1 MDEKK
6 RVEYFKQNIINTSE
20 NYIEYLDFLSRGN
33 IYVLPPEA
41 QIDVY
46 SQEKDVSVLNTITGW
61 SKAGYGVKNGKD
73 PIFIKNN
80 EREMYLFDI
89 NQTGIRD
96 KKRVTQNLTWTGETL
111 KEAGIYDFS
120 SFFFE
125 GKDAAFIETEKNIN
139 KIFEEF
145 SLQKKSHWK
154 EFAFF
159 SLKYI
164 IGERLGESN
173 KREMQAAKSRIKGLF
188 YLDNPILMPEYAYE
202 VIEELSKTI
211 TKEFRKASEY
221 IENTSKISKQ
231 EEETFFAEQVDKSL
245 NGTLSPYTTLKVC
258 DTPQSLL
265 DVGCEQLPMLYT
277 QRHLKNAINP
287 DSKKEHFHGLSVEQ
301 IKKLPNLLKNP
312 VMIYDSL
319 SRNDS
324 IVAVTSEFDKNN
336 NPIIVSIKP
345 NGEGR
350 YELETIEANFITSVH
365 GRENFINQIKNVIK
379 QDKMLFC
386 DKKKSQ
392 EMFDR
397 WGLQLSEL
405 TNILSFDI
413 IIHQSRNIINPK
425 TQEISDKSAEDL
437 KGKPDKQAETVQEE
451 KTDATDTLKSEE
463 HFPMPKFNTEPIVTI
478 LWSEHSRLHDG
489 ESMSFS
495 EANALI
501 ENLDRDTVSED
512 GYYKTKFR
520 IDFVMNGKPD
530 NYTGRQDLGDG
541 DGTLIDHIENY
552 HTYYENNEEWGKF
565 VLRNKGK
572 EAMEEDKAQ
581 REMLLYEFVPYLK
594 LHNKLSNMEQ
604 TATKA
609 LQENE
614 KMTSEETAYYTAM
627 KEYVSECRVMVNSGN
642 YELPPVP
649 QLKDFDMTLVSYK
662 EHVREEI
669 SKEAAA
675 VGMTVEEYAANGY
688 EPYAAKKA
696 EYMKKQMDENETAK
710 PHMLQEG
717 NKQVSPI
724 EEESLILPT
733 ITCEWSESSIFENG
747 KIYSVYEFDRL
758 MKVAD
763 DKQIAGR
770 NAAILKYG
778 SEEKWME
785 EEEYN
790 EFTQFLGYKKTKFNI
805 NMPDGSIY
813 TERQDIGDGD
823 GGVIDFL
830 RKDPEY
836 SNIIPILEKARDIQ
850 KAEIESENSERETE
864 YTENKNDENPRAEG
878 LETEDKIS
886 TQKIISVTGDKSR
899 YQANVSAIRTLKQL
913 ETEKR
918 LPSTEYERET
928 LKNYQGWGGCQDAFD
943 VRKEKWSKEY
953 EELKGMLDD
962 KEYTSARASVN
973 TAFYTSP
980 RVIESIYTILRNM
993 GFTGGRILDPAMGTG
1008 RFYQYMPED
1017 IKSRSELYGVEIDG
1031 VSGRIAKMLNP
1042 DAHID
1047 IMGYENTAYQD
1058 GSFDLV
1064 VGNIPFGDINIDKYK
1079 IHDYFIIKSLDMLR
1093 DGGIM
1098 ALITSKGTMDKRY
1111 SKVRE
1116 DIDAQAQLAAAIR
1129 LPRGTFGDTDVT
1141 SDILFFVKRR
1151 KAESIVSEWAEVA
1164 NDENG
1169 IPINRY
1175 FINNPDMILG
1185 KMRYSSIY
1193 GGDSVTECVTEDSRD
1208 SIINKLEKLSS
1219 EINTGYKY
1227 IKSTD
1232 KLPDVIRK
1240 ETYNDGI
1247 DFDSINAE
1255 YDIKPYTYT
1264 IYNDIL
1270 YFREENRLIPYKTY
1284 IETTGE
1290 RKYSE
1295 KKEHI
1300 VRDMCE
1306 IKIILISLID
1316 AMKRNCTDDELN
1328 VLQKKL
1334 NEKYDVFVGKYGSIN
1349 KNISIYGDDVQNSLL
1364 ASIEKKTIKVENG
1377 KELSEYSKEAVF
1389 NTRTIQ
1395 YTEDTEKYDNF
1406 TDALTGSINVFD
1418 RVDMEYIS
1426 GHTGRTKEEATEEL
1440 LKSGEI
1446 FLNPDK
1452 LYRGYEYYEA
1462 LEIREVYLSGNV
1474 RKKLET
1480 AEKYFEN
1487 NNDKYGTLNINEL
1500 KKVLPEWIT
1509 HGDIKISIGSNII
1522 RPEDYEKFIEEI
1534 LELGSWEKSSFRV
1547 EYEQVTSSY
1556 YLNKKNFYGFN
1567 NREKY
1572 GTKRITAAEIFEN
1585 LLNNRSVEVKDA
1597 HINPDGSKKYVV
1609 NEEETIL
1616 AKSKAEDIIRE
1627 WENWLFKDEERIQYY
1642 EEKYNKIFNSE
1653 IIPEYS
1659 GDKLTIP
1666 FMTSDITLRSH
1677 QKSAITRAIRGNL
1690 LLAHP
1695 VGAGKTFVMAGAA
1708 MKLKSIGAAS
1718 KPLIVVP
1725 NSLVGQIAADFM
1737 KMFPSANI
1745 LATSEKDFQ
1754 TKNRKRFISKIAVG
1768 NYDAIIMGHSQ
1779 FGLIGISP
1787 QRQMDELN
1795 QSVRRIEN
1803 LVMNTHES
1811 DHFTIKQ
1818 LEKTKKSYQ
1827 DKISKLMNAEKKDME
1842 IYFEDLGVDALM
1854 IDEAHEY
1861 KNLEVLTKMSRMAG
1875 VQTASSQKSYDLYMK
1890 CKYIREIKGE
1900 RNILFSTGTP
1910 LSNTICEMYTWQR
1923 YLSEEKLAE
1932 KNINNFDDWVSLF
1945 GKIENVWEV
1954 APEGDKFQSRRKI
1967 SKFRN
1972 IPELK
1977 KMFLS
1982 FADVRQRNEL
1992 SLPVPA
1998 LSNDKYNIIEVEPCV
2013 MQKEGQKDI
2022 IQRAN
2027 ELRKGGID
2035 PKKDNMLK
2043 VCSDARK
2050 LAIDPRLCMNGEDYQ
2065 LLSDDVGITKLD
2077 VCVSNVYDI
2086 YRETENFRGT
2096 QVIFSDIGT
2105 PNSDKA
2111 FNVYDY
2117 LKKELVLKGI
2127 PKEEICFIHDA
2138 QNNKQKLEQMH
2149 EDMRTGR
2156 KRIIIGSTSKLG
2168 TGTNIQTLLVAEH
2181 DLDVPWRPSD
2191 VEQREGRIIRQGNT
2205 NKEVRIFRY
2214 VTKGSFDSYN
2224 WNTVE
2229 NKARFISQI
2238 MNSRDINTREHEDI
2252 SDEVMKF
2259 AEMVAA
2265 ASGNPLFTER
2275 LQVENE
2281 LRKLE
2286 VIKRNFDEGKSNIKN
2301 LIEIKYP
2308 EEISQIT
2315 EKVRCMTEDEKL
2327 KNVSYENFEIVIMD
2341 KTYDDRVTAG
2351 AAIMACVKDTE
2362 KQYFEQK
2369 IGKYRGFE
2377 LYCRT
2382 SLSPLTGGAERNL
2395 YIIGASGLKYT
2406 AEVTDATDKGICM
2419 RIDNRINKITLNKD
2433 TMLQKLEEVKTS
2445 YEAAK
2450 EEYKTEFAE
2459 EERMNYLINR
2469 RKEIELELTKM
2480 SDEPEHVPVKG
2491 GSR

>member
-1 MDEKK
+1 MDERKLKFLKK
-6 RVEYFKQNIINTSE
+6 NIMEFFKKNIINTSE

-46 SQEKDVSVLNTITGW
+46 SQEKYVSVLNTITGW
-61 SKAGYGVKNGKD
+61 SKAGYGVKNGEE
-73 PIFIKNN
+73 PVFIINN

-96 KKRVTQNLTWTGETL
+96 KKKVTQNLTWTGEML

-125 GKDAAFIETEKNIN
+125 GKDVAFIETEKNIN

-145 SLQKKSHWK
+145 SSQKKSHWQ
-154 EFAFF
+154 EFTFF

-164 IGERLGESN
+164 IGERLGKSDEE
-173 KREMQAAKSRIKGLF
+173 EMQAVKSRIKGLF
-188 YLDNPILMPEYAYE
+188 YLDNPILMSEYAYK
-202 VIEELSKTI
+202 VIEELSI
-211 TKEFRKASEY
+211 AVRKEFRKASEH
-221 IENTSKISKQ
+221 IENMSELPKR
-231 EEETFFAEQVDKSL
+231 EEETSFARQVDKSL

-277 QRHLKNAINP
+277 QRHLKNAIKP
-287 DSKKEHFHGLSVEQ
+287 DSTKEHFHGLSVEQ
-301 IKKLPNLLKNP
+301 IKKLPNLIENP

-324 IVAVTSEFDKNN
+324 IIAVTTEFDKNN
-336 NPIIVSIKP
+336 NPVIVSIKP

-350 YELETIEANFITSVH
+350 YELETIESNFITSVH
-365 GRENFINQIKNVIK
+365 GRDNFINQIKNVINH
-379 QDKMLFC
+379 DKMLFC

-405 TNILSFDI
+405 TNTLSFDI
-413 IIHQSRNIINPK
+413 IIHQSRNIIN
-425 TQEISDKSAEDL
+425 
-437 KGKPDKQAETVQEE
+437 
-451 KTDATDTLKSEE
+451 
-463 HFPMPKFNTEPIVTI
+463 
-478 LWSEHSRLHDG
+478 
-489 ESMSFS
+489 
-495 EANALI
+495 
-501 ENLDRDTVSED
+501 
-512 GYYKTKFR
+512 
-520 IDFVMNGKPD
+520 
-530 NYTGRQDLGDG
+530 
-541 DGTLIDHIENY
+541 
-552 HTYYENNEEWGKF
+552 
-565 VLRNKGK
+565 NK
-572 EAMEEDKAQ
+572 
-581 REMLLYEFVPYLK
+581 
-594 LHNKLSNMEQ
+594 
-604 TATKA
+604 
-609 LQENE
+609 LQEN
-614 KMTSEETAYYTAM
+614 K
-627 KEYVSECRVMVNSGN
+627 
-642 YELPPVP
+642 
-649 QLKDFDMTLVSYK
+649 QLSP
-662 EHVREEI
+662 
-669 SKEAAA
+669 
-675 VGMTVEEYAANGY
+675 VEEDN
-688 EPYAAKKA
+688 
-696 EYMKKQMDENETAK
+696 
-710 PHMLQEG
+710 
-717 NKQVSPI
+717 S
-724 EEESLILPT
+724 ILPT
-733 ITCEWSESSIFENG
+733 ITCEWSESSIFEDG
-747 KIYSVYEFDRL
+747 KTYTVYEFDRL
-758 MKVAD
+758 MKEAD
-763 DKQIAGR
+763 DEKLEGR
-770 NAAILKYG
+770 KAAILKYG
-778 SEEKWME
+778 SEEKWLE
-785 EEEYN
+785 EYEYN
-790 EFTQFLGYKKTKFNI
+790 EFTQFLGYDKTKFNI

-830 RKDPEY
+830 RQDPEY

-850 KAEIESENSERETE
+850 KAEIESENNAHKTE
-864 YTENKNDENPRAEG
+864 YLEDKNDKNPRAEG
-878 LETEDKIS
+878 PETEEKTS
-886 TQKIISVTGDKSR
+886 AQKIVSVTGDKSR
-899 YQANVSAIRTLKQL
+899 YQANISAIKILKQL
-913 ETEKR
+913 EDENR
-918 LPSTEYERET
+918 LPSTEYEREI

-943 VRKEKWSKEY
+943 VRKEKWSREY

-962 KEYTSARASVN
+962 KEYKEARASVN

-980 RVIESIYTILRNM
+980 KVIESIYTVLKNM

-1017 IKSRSELYGVEIDG
+1017 MKSRSELYGVEIDG
-1031 VSGRIAKMLNP
+1031 ISGRIAKMLNP
-1042 DAHID
+1042 EAHID
-1047 IMGYENTAYQD
+1047 IMGFEAAKYQK

-1064 VGNIPFGDINIDKYK
+1064 VGNIPFGDISIDGYK
-1079 IHDYFIIKSLDMLR
+1079 IHDYFVVKSLQMIR
-1093 DGGIM
+1093 EGGIM
-1098 ALITSKGTMDKRY
+1098 ALITSKGTLDKRY
-1111 SKVRE
+1111 SKIRE
-1116 DIDAQAQLAAAIR
+1116 DLSEQAELITAIR

-1141 SDILFFVKRR
+1141 SDILFFVKRS
-1151 KAESIVSEWAEVA
+1151 KEQGIAPEWTEVV
-1164 NDENG
+1164 NDEDS
-1169 IPINRY
+1169 IPVNRY
-1175 FINNPDMILG
+1175 FINNPDKILG
-1185 KMRYSSIY
+1185 RMRYSSIY
-1193 GGDSVTECVTEDSRD
+1193 GGNSVTECITEDS
-1208 SIINKLEKLSS
+1208 SEIVINKLQRLCSEIDAGYTYAKSIEKLP
-1219 EINTGYKY
+1219 E
-1227 IKSTD
+1227 
-1232 KLPDVIRK
+1232 VIISNNYG
-1240 ETYNDGI
+1240 ESI

-1284 IETTGE
+1284 IETMGE

-1316 AMKRNCTDDELN
+1316 AMKRDCTDEELKA
-1328 VLQKKL
+1328 LQDKL
-1334 NEKYDVFVGKYGSIN
+1334 NEKYDAFVKQYGTIN
-1349 KNISIYGDDVQNSLL
+1349 KNTGVYSDDVQGSLL
-1364 ASIEKKTIKVENG
+1364 ASIEKKTIVVENG
-1377 KELSEYSKEAVF
+1377 KELIKYSKEAIF
-1389 NTRTIQ
+1389 YTRTIQ
-1395 YTEDTEKYDNF
+1395 YTKDTEQYDNC

-1426 GHTGRTKEEATEEL
+1426 SHTGISKEEAAGEL
-1440 LKSGEI
+1440 MGNGEI
-1446 FLNPDK
+1446 FLNPEK
-1452 LYRGYEYYEA
+1452 IYRGYEYYDA
-1462 LEIREVYLSGNV
+1462 FEIREVYLSGNI

-1480 AEKYFEN
+1480 AQKYFEK
-1487 NNDKYGTLNINEL
+1487 NNDKYGEQNINEL
-1500 KKVLPEWIT
+1500 KNVLPEWVT
-1509 HGDIKISIGSNII
+1509 YMDIKISIGSNII
-1522 RPEDYEKFIEEI
+1522 RPEDYKKFIEEI
-1534 LELGSWEKSSFRV
+1534 LELGSWEKSSFKI
-1547 EYEQVTSSY
+1547 EYEQETSSY
-1556 YLNKKNFYGFN
+1556 YLNKKSFFGFN

-1572 GTKRITAAEIFEN
+1572 GTKRISAAEIFEN
-1585 LLNNRSVEVKDA
+1585 LLNNRSVEIRDA
-1597 HINPDGSKKYVV
+1597 HIKPDGTKKYVV
-1609 NEEETIL
+1609 NEAETIL
-1616 AKSKAEDIIRE
+1616 AKDKAENIVRE

-1642 EEKYNKIFNSE
+1642 EEKYNNMFNSE

-1659 GDKLTIP
+1659 GDRLTIP
-1666 FMTSDITLRSH
+1666 FMTSDITLRPH

-1695 VGAGKTFVMAGAA
+1695 VGAGKTYVMAGAA

-1768 NYDAIIMGHSQ
+1768 NYDAVIMGHSQ

-1787 QRQMDELN
+1787 ERQINEIN
-1795 QSVRRIEN
+1795 QSVKRIEN

-1827 DKISKLMNAEKKDME
+1827 DKIEKLMNMEKKDME

-1861 KNLEVLTKMSRMAG
+1861 KNLEVLTKMSRVAG
-1875 VQTASSQKSYDLYMK
+1875 VQTAASQKSYDLYMK

-1932 KNINNFDDWVSLF
+1932 KGISNFDDWVSLF

-1992 SLPVPA
+1992 SLPVPS

-2013 MQKEGQKDI
+2013 MQKEGQKNI

-2027 ELRKGGID
+2027 DLRSGGID
-2035 PKKDNMLK
+2035 PSKDNMLK

-2050 LAIDPRLCMNGEDYQ
+2050 LAIDPRLCMNDEEYQ
-2065 LLSDDVGITKLD
+2065 LLNDDVGITKLD
-2077 VCVSNVYDI
+2077 VCVSNVYDM
-2086 YRETENFRGT
+2086 YRETEDFKGT

-2105 PNSDKA
+2105 PNTDKV
-2111 FNVYDY
+2111 FNIYDY
-2117 LKKELVLKGI
+2117 LKKELIQKGI

-2138 QNNKQKLEQMH
+2138 HNNKQKLAQMH

-2156 KRIIIGSTSKLG
+2156 KRVIIGSTSKLG

-2181 DLDVPWRPSD
+2181 DLDVPWKPSA

-2229 NKARFISQI
+2229 NKARFIAQI

-2286 VIKRNFDEGKSNIKN
+2286 VIKRNFDEGKNNIKN
-2301 LIEIKYP
+2301 LIEKQYP
-2308 EEISQIT
+2308 DEISQIT
-2315 EKVRCMTEDEKL
+2315 EKIRCMTEDEKL
-2327 KNVSYENFEIVIMD
+2327 KNASHENFEIVVMN
-2341 KTYDDRVTAG
+2341 KPYNDRVEAG

-2362 KQYFEQK
+2362 KQYMEQE
-2369 IGKYRGFE
+2369 IGKYRGFKM
-2377 LYCRT
+2377 YCRT
-2382 SLSPLTGGAERNL
+2382 SISPLTGGAERNL
-2395 YIIGASGLKYT
+2395 YMTGISGLKYT
-2406 AEVTDATDKGICM
+2406 AEITDATDKGITM
-2419 RIDNRINKITLNKD
+2419 RIDNRINKITSNRD
-2433 TMLQKLEEVKTS
+2433 TMLQKLNEVKIS

-2450 EEYKTEFAE
+2450 EEYKKEFAE
-2459 EERMNYLINR
+2459 EKRMNYLINR
-2469 RKEIELELTKM
+2469 RKEIELELIKI
-2480 SDEPEHVPVKG
+2480 SDEPEQVPVKG

>member
-20 NYIEYLDFLSRGN
+20 KYIEYLDFLSRGN

-61 SKAGYGVKNGKD
+61 SKAGYGVKNGKA

-231 EEETFFAEQVDKSL
+231 EEETSFAEQVDKSL

-301 IKKLPNLLKNP
+301 IKKLPNLLKYP

-413 IIHQSRNIINPK
+413 IIHQSRNIINSK
-425 TQEISDKSAEDL
+425 
-437 KGKPDKQAETVQEE
+437 
-451 KTDATDTLKSEE
+451 
-463 HFPMPKFNTEPIVTI
+463 
-478 LWSEHSRLHDG
+478 
-489 ESMSFS
+489 
-495 EANALI
+495 
-501 ENLDRDTVSED
+501 
-512 GYYKTKFR
+512 
-520 IDFVMNGKPD
+520 
-530 NYTGRQDLGDG
+530 
-541 DGTLIDHIENY
+541 
-552 HTYYENNEEWGKF
+552 
-565 VLRNKGK
+565 
-572 EAMEEDKAQ
+572 
-581 REMLLYEFVPYLK
+581 
-594 LHNKLSNMEQ
+594 
-604 TATKA
+604 
-609 LQENE
+609 LQENKQLSLFEKNNSMPEVNASGETHKTDNKE
-614 KMTSEETAYYTAM
+614 KME
-627 KEYVSECRVMVNSGN
+627 
-642 YELPPVP
+642 
-649 QLKDFDMTLVSYK
+649 
-662 EHVREEI
+662 
-669 SKEAAA
+669 
-675 VGMTVEEYAANGY
+675 
-688 EPYAAKKA
+688 
-696 EYMKKQMDENETAK
+696 
-710 PHMLQEG
+710 
-717 NKQVSPI
+717 
-724 EEESLILPT
+724 LPT
-733 ITCEWSESSIFENG
+733 ITCEFSESIVFENG
-747 KIYSVYEFDRL
+747 KTYTVYEFDRL
-758 MKVAD
+758 MKEAD
-763 DKQIAGR
+763 DKQIEGKK
-770 NAAILKYG
+770 AAILKYG
-778 SEEKWME
+778 SKKKWYE
-785 EEEYN
+785 DEEYN
-790 EFTQFLGYKKTKFNI
+790 EFTQFRGYEKTKFTI
-805 NMPDGSIY
+805 NMPDGKTY

-830 RKDPEY
+830 SKYPDY
-836 SNIIPILEKARDIQ
+836 NKIVPILEKARDIEKFKLEQ
-850 KAEIESENSERETE
+850 TVE
-864 YTENKNDENPRAEG
+864 YANNNIIENPCDEGFEAE
-878 LETEDKIS
+878 DNIS
-886 TQKIISVTGDKSR
+886 NQKIISVTGDKSR

-953 EELKGMLDD
+953 EELKEMLDD

-1017 IKSRSELYGVEIDG
+1017 IKSRSELYGVEMDG
-1031 VSGRIAKMLNP
+1031 ISGRIAKMLNP

-1193 GGDSVTECVTEDSRD
+1193 GGDSVTECVAEDSRD
-1208 SIINKLEKLSS
+1208 SIINKLEMLSS

-1227 IKSTD
+1227 IKSTG

-1240 ETYNDGI
+1240 ETYNESI

-1270 YFREENRLIPYKTY
+1270 YFREKNRLIPYKTY
-1284 IETTGE
+1284 IETMEE

-1295 KKEHI
+1295 KRERI

-1364 ASIEKKTIKVENG
+1364 ASIEKKTIKVGNG

-1534 LELGSWEKSSFRV
+1534 LELGSWEKNSFRV

-1585 LLNNRSVEVKDA
+1585 LLNNRSIEVRDA

-1616 AKSKAEDIIRE
+1616 AKSKAEDIVRE
-1627 WENWLFKDEERIQYY
+1627 WEDWLFKDEERIQYY

-1992 SLPVPA
+1992 SLPVPS